1 MRPDNIDL
9 NGQHGAGLRYILTP
23 YLHVKLIGA
32 NIALKGM
39 GDRNR
44 SPEEDGTEAL
54 VETTEEKYLGVTE
67 KQELFTL
74 LGRAHTM
81 EIIHIFVQEPGPW
94 RFNEL
99 REVLEVSQNTLSARL
114 SELLEAELLTRQ
126 SYDEIPP
133 RVEYRA
139 TEKLTDLRP
148 MFQHLS
154 EWAEQYDH

>member
-1 MRPDNIDL
+1 M
-9 NGQHGAGLRYILTP
+9 
-23 YLHVKLIGA
+23 
-32 NIALKGM
+32 GM
-39 GDRNR
+39 TDSIHNA
-44 SPEEDGTEAL
+44 EKTEASTL
-54 VETTEEKYLGVTE
+54 VDSAEDKYLGVGE
-67 KQELFTL
+67 KRELFNL

-81 EIIHIFVQEPGPW
+81 EIIHVFVHDPGPW

-99 REVLEVSQNTLSARL
+99 REVLDVSQNTLSARL
-114 SELLEAELLTRQ
+114 SELLEANLLTRQ

-154 EWAEQYDH
+154 EWAEQYNH

>member
-1 MRPDNIDL
+1 ML
-9 NGQHGAGLRYILTP
+9 LGA
-23 YLHVKLIGA
+23 K
-32 NIALKGM
+32 IALKGM
-39 GDRNR
+39 SDAP
-44 SPEEDGTEAL
+44 SDSEETNTETL
-54 VETTEEKYLGVTE
+54 VDAGKDKYLGVQE
-67 KQELFTL
+67 KRELFTL

-81 EIIHIFVQEPGPW
+81 EIIHVFVREPGPW

-99 REVLEVSQNTLSARL
+99 REVLDISQNTLSARL

-139 TEKLTDLRP
+139 TEKLIDLKP

-154 EWAEQYDH
+154 EWAEQYNH

>member
-1 MRPDNIDL
+1 MTDAPRD
-9 NGQHGAGLRYILTP
+9 A
-23 YLHVKLIGA
+23 A
-32 NIALKGM
+32 
-39 GDRNR
+39 
-44 SPEEDGTEAL
+44 ETEAEPL
-54 VETTEEKYLGVTE
+54 IDTPEEKYLGIRE
-67 KQELFTL
+67 KRELFTL

-81 EIIHIFVQEPGPW
+81 ELIHVFVREPGPW

-99 REVLEVSQNTLSARL
+99 REVLDVSQNTLSARL

>member
-1 MRPDNIDL
+1 MFFS
-9 NGQHGAGLRYILTP
+9 A
-23 YLHVKLIGA
+23 K
-32 NIALKGM
+32 IALM
-39 GDRNR
+39 AMSDI
-44 SPEEDGTEAL
+44 SPGSEETEPETLVDAGTN
-54 VETTEEKYLGVTE
+54 KYLGVEE

-81 EIIHIFVQEPGPW
+81 EIIHVFVRDPGPW

-99 REVLEVSQNTLSARL
+99 REVLDISQNTLSARL

-133 RVEYRA
+133 RVEYQA
-139 TEKLTDLRP
+139 TEKLTELKP

-154 EWAEQYDH
+154 KWAEQYNH